1 VIIEQFRQKTPLPC
15 LLQGLLERC
24 FSAEKLDALF
34 ERHAQTQY
42 IREVTFA
49 TVCDLM
55 LGVVLKIHP
64 TVHAAYQHRPE
75 PLGIT
80 VSALY
85 EKLRNSELAVSSG
98 LLRDTALDLAQI
110 LDELTGKPQPW
121 LPGYSIRMLD
131 GNCLAASEKRLAVHR
146 GVAGAAL
153 PGKSLVVLDPERNL
167 VLEVFPCADGHAQE
181 RRLLG
186 AVSAT
191 ARAGE
196 VWIEDRNFCTLGF
209 LAALSAKAAQV
220 IIRQHANLPFSEVTP
235 FVPVAAHAGTIVS
248 EQQIRVDG
256 RHYRRIRV
264 HLDTPT
270 RDGEQILYLISD
282 LPPTIPAD
290 KIAALYRQRWTI
302 EISFQK
308 IEKYFKSEIETLAY
322 PQAALFCFA
331 LALVAYNILSVM
343 MAALEAAHEKP
354 VQHELSGYYIALSIS
369 ATFLALMQ
377 LTEAVDWRFIA
388 HQTPTEFAAWLR
400 ETARNVSLR
409 TLKKHP
415 RGPKKPS
422 SKPPHDPKQP
432 HVSTYQLLR
441 NKGRSL

>member
-1 VIIEQFRQKTPLPC
+1 M
-15 LLQGLLERC
+15 QGLLERC
-24 FSAEKLDALF
+24 FAAERLDALF
-34 ERHAQTQY
+34 AQYAQTQY
-42 IREVTFA
+42 TREVTFA

-55 LGVVLKIHP
+55 LSVVLKIHP
-64 TVHAAYQHRPE
+64 SVHAAYQHRTE

-85 EKLRNSELAVSSG
+85 EKLKNTELMVSSG
-98 LLRDTALDLAQI
+98 LLRDTAFDLAQI
-110 LDELTGKPQPW
+110 LDDLIGKPESW
-121 LPGYSIRMLD
+121 LPGYSIRILD
-131 GNCLAASEKRLAVHR
+131 GNCLVASEKRLAVHR

-153 PGKSLVVLDPERNL
+153 PGKSLVVFDPERNL
-167 VLEVFPCADGHAQE
+167 VLDVFQCEDGHAQE
-181 RRLLG
+181 RRLLS

-209 LAALSAKAAQV
+209 LAALSANKAQV
-220 IIRQHANLPFSEVTP
+220 MIRQHANLPFTEATP
-235 FVPVAAHAGTIVS
+235 FAPVSTHDGTALA
-248 EQQIRVDG
+248 EQQITIDG
-256 RHYRRIRV
+256 REYRRIRV
-264 HLDTPT
+264 SLEIPT
-270 RDGEQILYLISD
+270 RDGDKTLYLLSD
-282 LPPTIPAD
+282 LPASIPAT
-290 KIAALYRQRWTI
+290 KIATLYRQRWEI

-308 IEKYFKSEIETLAY
+308 IEKYFNSEIETLAY
-322 PQAALFCFA
+322 PKAALLGFA

-343 MAALEAAHEKP
+343 IAALDAAHDKP
-354 VQHELSGYYIALSIS
+354 VRQEISGYYIALEIS

-388 HQTPTEFAAWLR
+388 HLTPYEFAVWLR
-400 ETARNVSLR
+400 ETARNVPLR

-422 SKPPHDPKQP
+422 SKPPPNQKQP

-441 NKGRSL
+441 NKGRPL